1 MRIYA
6 DLCGSIMILIAVE
19 NNNNL
24 AFNAEKEIMEEVH
37 EKKPGLIKKLASRW
51 FIDAFS
57 GMAQGLFVTLIA
69 GTIIK
74 TIGTLIGENAVGN
87 LFTFIGGV
95 ASVLMGAGIGV
106 GIASKLKASGLVVFS
121 AVVAGFIGAYADK
134 IIGAQI
140 DFSHINV
147 SFNGS
152 LAELFA
158 FIGSKTSPGNP
169 ISAYVCA
176 LAAVEIGNLVAGK
189 TKLDILIVPLACVFC
204 AFIGCFISIPFIWLI
219 SLLSRG
225 ITVAT
230 GAVPFV
236 MGVVIAVVMGLLLTL
251 PTSSAAI
258 WVAIALPVLH
268 PDSGYSQA
276 EIYNMYLAGGAAVVG
291 CACHMVGFA
300 VMSYRENGWA
310 GLISQGLGTS
320 MLQIPNVMK
329 KPVLFVPPVIASAIC
344 GPLSTCAFKLL
355 CDASGGGMGTSGLV
369 GVIGVINAC
378 KSGGVSPWITAFG
391 IILLMFVL
399 PAAIC
404 FFISEFM
411 RKKGIILEDDLKI

>member
-1 MRIYA
+1 MEQLN
-6 DLCGSIMILIAVE
+6 DGKNNVE
-19 NNNNL
+19 NGV
-24 AFNAEKEIMEEVH
+24 AEKPQEEVK
-37 EKKPGLIKKLASRW
+37 EKLQNNSEKEQSFKKLASRW

-74 TIGTLIGENAVGN
+74 TIGTLIGNNVVGN
-87 LFTFIGGV
+87 VFTLIGGV

-121 AVVAGFIGAYADK
+121 AVVAGFMGAYADK
-134 IIGAQI
+134 LIGAEI
-140 DFSHINV
+140 DFSHISV
-147 SFNGS
+147 SLNGT
-152 LAELFA
+152 LGGLFS
-158 FIGSKTSPGNP
+158 FIGEKSSPGNP

-189 TKLDILIVPLACVFC
+189 TKLDILLVPLTCVFS

-258 WVAIALPVLH
+258 WVAIALPVLRAG
-268 PDSGYSQA
+268 SGYSES

-300 VMSYRENGWA
+300 VMSYRENGWG

-378 KSGGVSPWITAFG
+378 SVGGVSPLATAAG
-391 IILLMFVL
+391 ILLLMFVL
-399 PAAIC
+399 PAVIC
-404 FFISEFM
+404 FFTSEFM
-411 RKKGIILEDDLKI
+411 RKKGIIKFGDLKI